1 MFEGCLRLTMDD
13 QHRGPPIIPSGGEY
27 PLLSSVMCATA
38 GMQHM
43 HYTSITV
50 SIYLYLIY
58 IYISMQVYIYIWVYI
73 YIIIYTYII
82 YICIYIYYILCY
94 IYRGYLTKYQKLT
107 GQVWNS
113 TPEDEVRLAGLDG
126 WSLLVPRLFSRRMA
140 GAVDRWWKMSKAGRF
155 HWNDTGFME
164 DCWNDTLW

>member
-58 IYISMQVYIYIWVYI
+58 IHILYIYV
-73 YIIIYTYII
+73 
-82 YICIYIYYILCY
+82 YIYYILCY

-140 GAVDRWWKMSKAGRF
+140 GAVDRW
-155 HWNDTGFME
+155 
-164 DCWNDTLW
+164 

>member
-58 IYISMQVYIYIWVYI
+58 IYISMQVYIYMSVYI
-73 YIIIYTYII
+73 YNY
-82 YICIYIYYILCY
+82 IYIYYIYMY
-94 IYRGYLTKYQKLT
+94 IYIIYYVIYTA
-107 GQVWNS
+107 
-113 TPEDEVRLAGLDG
+113 DI
-126 WSLLVPRLFSRRMA
+126 
-140 GAVDRWWKMSKAGRF
+140 
-155 HWNDTGFME
+155 
-164 DCWNDTLW
+164 